1 MATLDGKK
9 VLVITTN
16 YGVEQDEIVVP
27 TEQLRERGAS
37 VTVAAKETG
46 TIQTLV
52 GDKDP
57 GQTLEPDTTI
67 AGVDAKDFD
76 ALVIPGG
83 TINADTLRQESR
95 AATLVQAFAEASKPV
110 AAICHG
116 PWTLVEAGVL
126 SGKTV
131 TSFRRCRPTC
141 ATPEPSGSTR
151 RSRSTA
157 ASSPPAPRTTCRR
170 SSTRS
175 RAPSPPEHCAAGRL
189 AARRPRQP
197 SATGRAVRSTAGPRV
212 STPSDSGSHR
222 TPPRPR
228 IARNAPG
235 ATSWSIQAQGFA
247 AR

>member
-9 VLVITTN
+9 ILVITTN

-57 GQTLEPDTTI
+57 GQTLQPDTTI
-67 AGVDAKDFD
+67 AGVDAGDFD

-116 PWTLVEAGVL
+116 PWTLIEAGVL

-131 TSFRRCRPTC
+131 TSF
-141 ATPEPSGSTR
+141 PSLQTDLR
-151 RSRSTA
+151 N
-157 ASSPPAPRTTCRR
+157 
-170 SSTRS
+170 
-175 RAPSPPEHCAAGRL
+175 AG
-189 AARRPRQP
+189 AEWVDQEVQVDGGFIT
-197 SATGRAVRSTAGPRV
+197 S
-212 STPSDSGSHR
+212 R
-222 TPPRPR
+222 TPDDLPAFVDA
-228 IARNAPG
+228 IESALTA
-235 ATSWSIQAQGFA
+235 
-247 AR
+247 

>member
-9 VLVITTN
+9 ILVITTN

-57 GQTLEPDTTI
+57 GQTLEPDTTL
-67 AGVDAKDFD
+67 AGVDANDFD

-131 TSFRRCRPTC
+131 TSF
-141 ATPEPSGSTR
+141 PSLQTDLR
-151 RSRSTA
+151 N
-157 ASSPPAPRTTCRR
+157 
-170 SSTRS
+170 
-175 RAPSPPEHCAAGRL
+175 AG
-189 AARRPRQP
+189 AEWVDQEVQVDGGFIT
-197 SATGRAVRSTAGPRV
+197 S
-212 STPSDSGSHR
+212 R
-222 TPPRPR
+222 TPDDLPAFVDA
-228 IARNAPG
+228 IESALTA
-235 ATSWSIQAQGFA
+235 
-247 AR
+247 

>member
-9 VLVITTN
+9 ILVITTN

-131 TSFRRCRPTC
+131 TSF
-141 ATPEPSGSTR
+141 PSLQTDLR
-151 RSRSTA
+151 N
-157 ASSPPAPRTTCRR
+157 
-170 SSTRS
+170 
-175 RAPSPPEHCAAGRL
+175 AG
-189 AARRPRQP
+189 AEWVDQEVQVDGGFIT
-197 SATGRAVRSTAGPRV
+197 S
-212 STPSDSGSHR
+212 R
-222 TPPRPR
+222 TPDDLPAF
-228 IARNAPG
+228 IDAIESALT
-235 ATSWSIQAQGFA
+235 A
-247 AR
+247 

>member
-9 VLVITTN
+9 ILVITTN

-57 GQTLEPDTTI
+57 GQTLDPDTTI
-67 AGVDAKDFD
+67 AGVDAGDFD

-116 PWTLVEAGVL
+116 PWTLIEAGVL

-131 TSFRRCRPTC
+131 TSF
-141 ATPEPSGSTR
+141 PSLQTDLR
-151 RSRSTA
+151 N
-157 ASSPPAPRTTCRR
+157 
-170 SSTRS
+170 
-175 RAPSPPEHCAAGRL
+175 AG
-189 AARRPRQP
+189 AEWVDQEVQVDGGFIT
-197 SATGRAVRSTAGPRV
+197 S
-212 STPSDSGSHR
+212 R
-222 TPPRPR
+222 TPDDLPAFVDA
-228 IARNAPG
+228 IESALSA
-235 ATSWSIQAQGFA
+235 
-247 AR
+247 

>member
-67 AGVDAKDFD
+67 ASVDAKDFD

-116 PWTLVEAGVL
+116 PWTLIEAGVL

-131 TSFRRCRPTC
+131 TSF
-141 ATPEPSGSTR
+141 PSLQTDLRNAGAAWVDQEVQVDGGFIT
-151 RSRSTA
+151 SRSPDDLPAFVDAIESALTA
-157 ASSPPAPRTTCRR
+157 
-170 SSTRS
+170 
-175 RAPSPPEHCAAGRL
+175 
-189 AARRPRQP
+189 
-197 SATGRAVRSTAGPRV
+197 
-212 STPSDSGSHR
+212 
-222 TPPRPR
+222 
-228 IARNAPG
+228 
-235 ATSWSIQAQGFA
+235 
-247 AR
+247 

>member
-67 AGVDAKDFD
+67 GGVDAKDFD

-131 TSFRRCRPTC
+131 TSF
-141 ATPEPSGSTR
+141 PSLQTDLR
-151 RSRSTA
+151 N
-157 ASSPPAPRTTCRR
+157 
-170 SSTRS
+170 
-175 RAPSPPEHCAAGRL
+175 AG
-189 AARRPRQP
+189 AEWVDQEVQVDGGFIT
-197 SATGRAVRSTAGPRV
+197 S
-212 STPSDSGSHR
+212 R
-222 TPPRPR
+222 TPDDLPAFVDA
-228 IARNAPG
+228 IESALTA
-235 ATSWSIQAQGFA
+235 
-247 AR
+247 

>member
-9 VLVITTN
+9 ILVITTN

-57 GQTLEPDTTI
+57 GQTLEPDTTL
-67 AGVDAKDFD
+67 AGVDANDFD

-83 TINADTLRQESR
+83 TINADTLRQEFR

-131 TSFRRCRPTC
+131 TSF
-141 ATPEPSGSTR
+141 PSLQTDLR
-151 RSRSTA
+151 N
-157 ASSPPAPRTTCRR
+157 
-170 SSTRS
+170 
-175 RAPSPPEHCAAGRL
+175 AGAEWVDREV
-189 AARRPRQP
+189 QVDGGFIT
-197 SATGRAVRSTAGPRV
+197 S
-212 STPSDSGSHR
+212 R
-222 TPPRPR
+222 TPDDLPAFVDA
-228 IARNAPG
+228 IESALTA
-235 ATSWSIQAQGFA
+235 
-247 AR
+247 

>member
-83 TINADTLRQESR
+83 TINADTLRQEPR

-131 TSFRRCRPTC
+131 TSF
-141 ATPEPSGSTR
+141 PSLQTDLR
-151 RSRSTA
+151 N
-157 ASSPPAPRTTCRR
+157 
-170 SSTRS
+170 
-175 RAPSPPEHCAAGRL
+175 AG
-189 AARRPRQP
+189 AEWVDQEVQVDGGFIT
-197 SATGRAVRSTAGPRV
+197 S
-212 STPSDSGSHR
+212 R
-222 TPPRPR
+222 TPDDLPAFVDA
-228 IARNAPG
+228 IESALTA
-235 ATSWSIQAQGFA
+235 
-247 AR
+247 